1 MTIAGDNLLDRRK
14 VVVDLLRGRGEL
26 VVVCGLGSATWDVAA
41 AGDSGRNFYSWGGM
55 GGAAM
60 MGLGLAL
67 ARPGESVT
75 VITGDGEMLMGL
87 GALATIG
94 ARGPENLSVIV
105 LDNRHF
111 GETGMQASHTGL
123 GTDLCAVARA
133 CGIGQV
139 MEANSMAE
147 VAEIRARIHRREGCL
162 FARVSISAT
171 EYERVMPERDGAKI
185 KDRVR
190 AALGLE

>member
-1 MTIAGDNLLDRRK
+1 MADAQDNLLDRRK
-14 VVVDLLRGRGEL
+14 AVVDLLRDRNDL
-26 VVVCGLGSATWDVAA
+26 LVVCGLGSATWDVAA
-41 AGDSGRNFYSWGGM
+41 AGDDERNFYSWGAM

-67 ARPGESVT
+67 AQPDRLVT
-75 VITGDGEMLMGL
+75 VLTGDGEMLMGL

-94 ARGPENLSVIV
+94 VRAPKNLSILV

-133 CGIGQV
+133 CSFERV
-139 MEANSMAE
+139 MEASSMEE
-147 VAEIRARIHRREGCL
+147 VTAIRDALHRPDGCL
-162 FARVSISAT
+162 FARIAISTA
-171 EYERVMPERDGAKI
+171 EHERVLPERDGAKI

-190 AALGLE
+190 AALGCS

>member
-1 MTIAGDNLLDRRK
+1 MTGARDNLLDRRE
-14 VVVDLLRGRGEL
+14 VVVDLLRDRGEL

-41 AGDSGRNFYSWGGM
+41 AGDSDRAFFSWGGM

-67 ARPGESVT
+67 ARPELTVT

-94 ARGPENLSVIV
+94 VRGPENLSVVI

-123 GTDLCAVARA
+123 GTNLCAVARA
-133 CGIGQV
+133 CGIRQV
-139 MEANSMAE
+139 LEANAMAE
-147 VAEIRARIHRREGCL
+147 VAEIRAAIHRREDCL
-162 FARVSISAT
+162 FARISISAE

>member
-1 MTIAGDNLLDRRK
+1 MVSPGGNLLDRREA
-14 VVVDLLRGRGEL
+14 VAALLRDRGGL
-26 VVVCGLGSATWDVAA
+26 LAVCGLGSATWDVAA
-41 AGDSGRNFYSWGGM
+41 AGDDARNFYTWGAM

-67 ARPGESVT
+67 ARPGEAVT

-94 ARGPENLSVIV
+94 VAAPANLSIIV

-111 GETGMQASHTGL
+111 GETGMQESHTGL

-133 CGIGQV
+133 CNIARII
-139 MEANSMAE
+139 EATSMATLE
-147 VAEIRARIHRREGCL
+147 SLRDEIHRPGGCL
-162 FARVSISAT
+162 FARVAITTA
-171 EYERVMPERDGAKI
+171 EHERVLPERDGAKI

-190 AALGLE
+190 AALGLR

>member
-1 MTIAGDNLLDRRK
+1 MTRDNLLDRREA
-14 VVVDLLRGRGEL
+14 VVELLRNRGEL
-26 VVVCGLGSATWDVAA
+26 LAVCGLGSATWDVAA
-41 AGDSGRNFYSWGGM
+41 AGDHDRNFYTWGAM

-67 ARPGESVT
+67 ARSKETVT

-94 ARGPENLSVIV
+94 ARGPMNLSVLV

-133 CGIGQV
+133 CNIARI
-139 MEANSMAE
+139 MEASSMEE
-147 VAEIRARIHRREGCL
+147 VTAIRAALHRRDGCL
-162 FARVSISAT
+162 FARISISAAD
-171 EYERVMPERDGAKI
+171 YPRVMPERDGAKI

-190 AALGLE
+190 AALGLS